1 MALVTASAVVTDA
14 VRGRPAAVVHLGI
27 VVEAIVV
34 LAGMARVA
42 GQSSAVEDPASPVE
56 QAQERLVEIAGE
68 VRARI
73 VDEVAPEAVLI
84 RIGNVANRQLPCRK
98 SRCP

>member
-14 VRGRPAAVVHLGI
+14 VRGRPAEVVHLGI
-27 VVEAIVV
+27 VVEAI

-42 GQSSAVEDPASPVE
+42 DQSNAVEDPGPPVE